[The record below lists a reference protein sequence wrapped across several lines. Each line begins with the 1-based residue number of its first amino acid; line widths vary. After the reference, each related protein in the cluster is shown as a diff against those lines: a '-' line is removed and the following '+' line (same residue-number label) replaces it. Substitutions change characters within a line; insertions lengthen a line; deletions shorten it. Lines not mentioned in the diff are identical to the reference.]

1 MLPFL
6 INKKKEFKMS
16 TGALFGLVIFS
27 VWFFIILNAIKTK
40 KTNND
45 KTTSNEIFTTNR
57 YTDDIVDMQI
67 KGIID

>member
-1 MLPFL
+1 
-6 INKKKEFKMS
+6 MS

-45 KTTSNEIFTTNR
+45 KITDETFTTNK
-57 YTDDIVDMQI
+57 YTDDIIDMRI
-67 KGIID
+67 KGIVE